1 MAVPRRKKTSRRRG
15 ASRGRNRAA
24 PAYLWFIAGL
34 LIGLGLSFFLFIK
47 GYVPDRP
54 RQQPVANTTPPAA
67 EKALAEDAT
76 SIAGERNE
84 RRYDFFTVLP
94 EMEVIVPEQVL
105 RNDAQP
111 LNARPDNNVGGMYI
125 LQAGSFRNRT
135 DAEQMKARLALLGA
149 VANIQVVT
157 VNDATWH
164 RVRIG
169 PVEGARRTD
178 EVRSMLQRNGI
189 ETLVLKS
196 SP

>member
-1 MAVPRRKKTSRRRG
+1 MAAPRRKKTGRRRG

-54 RQQPVANTTPPAA
+54 RQQPVANTSPPAA

-111 LNARPDNNVGGMYI
+111 LNAQPDNIVGGMYI

-149 VANIQVVT
+149 PNHMQSLELFQKRIDHSQFFAVLEVV
-157 VNDATWH
+157 N
-164 RVRIG
+164 RIG
-169 PVEGARRTD
+169 MRGAHD
-178 EVRSMLQRNGI
+178 YCAFNFPLLN
-189 ETLVLKS
+189 KA
-196 SP
+196 

>member
-1 MAVPRRKKTSRRRG
+1 MATARPRKTSRRRG
-15 ASRGRNRAA
+15 ASRGGNRAA
-24 PAYLWFIAGL
+24 VATVWFFAGL
-34 LIGLGLSFFLFIK
+34 LIGLGLSLFLFIK
-47 GYVPDRP
+47 GYLPDRP
-54 RQQPVANTTPPAA
+54 RQQPVANTTP
-67 EKALAEDAT
+67 LATDEEREQDSI
-76 SIAGERNE
+76 SIAGERDK

-111 LNARPDNNVGGMYI
+111 LNARPGDNTSGTYI
-125 LQAGSFRNRT
+125 LQAGSFRNRS
-135 DAEQMKARLALLGA
+135 DAEQMKARLALLGT

-157 VNDATWH
+157 VNGTIWH

-178 EVRSMLQRNGI
+178 GVRMMLQDNGI
-189 ETLVLKS
+189 ETLVLKG